1 MVSHYHKWS
10 VAWGQLGS
18 ARFPSRS
25 FYDGTLSNGPDTLLR
40 QKIQGLGAT
49 DDQLPQKQRF
59 RCEIHV
65 TAAMMK
71 SGATSLER
79 ACDLFKHLL
88 PCNWRGWTWSWQKLR
103 WRLPEQAVSGTVPV
117 IQVFQ
122 VPTIYTGLFPAE
134 TIIDISPCTAGG
146 TIFFSL
152 PNFLCTENTHY
163 IWSHISSAC
172 LHILTNEKQTSHF
185 SSNAIQNTPSVS
197 VQMWFSCWGPWR
209 RIFGLRVR
217 GNFGLSG
224 WRSLSGTEVRPGF
237 SMVLL
242 CQLIGGIHGPTD
254 LYIILW
260 MLYCLICFI
269 MFYLFLWWFWNSPIY
284 FGRSNN
290 FIIHNY
296 PPHQ

>member
-1 MVSHYHKWS
+1 MEVWLGLSENYWRTPFNTLVKNLIFLLISQILMVSHCHKWS

-40 QKIQGLGAT
+40 LKIQGLGAT

-59 RCEIHV
+59 RWEIHV

-134 TIIDISPCTAGG
+134 TIIDISPCRV
-146 TIFFSL
+146 
-152 PNFLCTENTHY
+152 N
-163 IWSHISSAC
+163 
-172 LHILTNEKQTSHF
+172 ILYDIN
-185 SSNAIQNTPSVS
+185 
-197 VQMWFSCWGPWR
+197 M
-209 RIFGLRVR
+209 
-217 GNFGLSG
+217 NFG
-224 WRSLSGTEVRPGF
+224 
-237 SMVLL
+237 
-242 CQLIGGIHGPTD
+242 
-254 LYIILW
+254 
-260 MLYCLICFI
+260 
-269 MFYLFLWWFWNSPIY
+269 FYFFNVPL
-284 FGRSNN
+284 RT
-290 FIIHNY
+290 
-296 PPHQ
+296 

>member
-1 MVSHYHKWS
+1 MEVWLGLSENYWRTQFNTLVKNLIFLLISQILMVSHCHKWS

-59 RCEIHV
+59 RWEIHV

-134 TIIDISPCTAGG
+134 TIIDISPCRV
-146 TIFFSL
+146 
-152 PNFLCTENTHY
+152 N
-163 IWSHISSAC
+163 
-172 LHILTNEKQTSHF
+172 ILYDIN
-185 SSNAIQNTPSVS
+185 
-197 VQMWFSCWGPWR
+197 M
-209 RIFGLRVR
+209 
-217 GNFGLSG
+217 NFG
-224 WRSLSGTEVRPGF
+224 
-237 SMVLL
+237 
-242 CQLIGGIHGPTD
+242 
-254 LYIILW
+254 
-260 MLYCLICFI
+260 
-269 MFYLFLWWFWNSPIY
+269 FYFFNVPL
-284 FGRSNN
+284 RT
-290 FIIHNY
+290 
-296 PPHQ
+296 